1 MWQIVKQ
8 YPYHHLIN
16 QYHICLFLLCVC
28 VFFQI
33 SFALAARLMTI
44 GLMAIGLMIVGL
56 MTIGLMI
63 VGLMIIGLM
72 IVGLIIIGLMTVE
85 LMTIRLMTVGKMTI
99 GLYGY
104 RTNDVIVGLMIN
116 AGFTYLWALG
126 QTHQWA
132 PKFIEMLACFS
143 IQYIYY
149 CNFLKYKYYIIS

>member
-1 MWQIVKQ
+1 
-8 YPYHHLIN
+8 
-16 QYHICLFLLCVC
+16 
-28 VFFQI
+28 
-33 SFALAARLMTI
+33 MTI
-44 GLMAIGLMIVGL
+44 GLKTVGLMTIRLMAIRLMIVGL

-104 RTNDVIVGLMIN
+104 RTNDMIVGLMIN

-132 PKFIEMLACFS
+132 PKFIEMLAKKS
-143 IQYIYY
+143 VSVSNIYIYIFY
-149 CNFLKYKYYIIS
+149 SNFFEMTKCQQILHNIIIL